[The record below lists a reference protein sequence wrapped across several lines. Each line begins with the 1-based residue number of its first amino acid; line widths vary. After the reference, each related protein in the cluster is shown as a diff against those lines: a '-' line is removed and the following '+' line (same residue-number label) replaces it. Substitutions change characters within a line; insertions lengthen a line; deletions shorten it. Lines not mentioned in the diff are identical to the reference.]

1 MLTDSCPRRLK
12 GFSCFFL
19 IDWDG
24 LFIKSRI
31 YITGQSVWYIYIYY
45 TMSPGFT
52 IETIKEPPQNC
63 CTHLAV
69 HCIERQLRCAAR
81 MSGQVQHA
89 WLARDSP
96 VEGLVMH

>member
-1 MLTDSCPRRLK
+1 
-12 GFSCFFL
+12 
-19 IDWDG
+19 
-24 LFIKSRI
+24 
-31 YITGQSVWYIYIYY
+31 
-45 TMSPGFT
+45 MSPGFT